1 MASEEKTPQAVSKVL
16 MEKLSRIS
24 MTDKQRNEIAA
35 AMEEAMKKSAPTEP
49 LESTPI
55 VEDKVVCKM
64 MLKGYP
70 KVLFDAI
77 NKILDPLT
85 VKTKNGYTDFEKTK
99 KYVMT
104 VMIEET

>member
-1 MASEEKTPQAVSKVL
+1 MANEEKMPQAVSKAL
-16 MEKLSRIS
+16 MEKLYRIS
-24 MTDKQRNEIAA
+24 MTDKQREEIVT

-49 LESTPI
+49 LESTEI

-70 KVLFDAI
+70 KVLFDAV

-104 VMIEET
+104 IMIEES

>member
-1 MASEEKTPQAVSKVL
+1 MASEEKIPQTVSKPL

-35 AMEEAMKKSAPTEP
+35 AMEEAIKKSAPTEP
-49 LESTPI
+49 LESTQI

-70 KVLFDAI
+70 KVLNDALT
-77 NKILDPLT
+77 KVLEPLV
-85 VKTKNGYTDFEKTK
+85 VKNKNGYTDFEKTK